1 MSRFQGKQLK
11 KVVDDADTND
21 EMAETS
27 FDINQYPPNDKLVRL
42 FKKPR
47 INFKA
52 SSYQMTPLSQ
62 WKTPSPVLKHFNNDF
77 IKSLEQIP
85 LKLKFECHSQNI
97 ESHVKT
103 ATEAAGAVCGHDRRD
118 KHIRNKIKSRK
129 LMKSYTSKK
138 YFNVFAF

>member
-1 MSRFQGKQLK
+1 
-11 KVVDDADTND
+11 
-21 EMAETS
+21 MAETS
-27 FDINQYPPNDKLVRL
+27 FDINQYPPIDKLVRL

-52 SSYQMTPLSQ
+52 LSYYQMTPLSQ

-77 IKSLEQIP
+77 MKFVEQIP

-97 ESHVKT
+97 ERHVKT
-103 ATEAAGAVCGHDRRD
+103 VTEAAGAVCGHDQRD